1 MPQPNF
7 NITLTGAI
15 QQQLNFSAAYSN
27 PQGLG
32 SSAPI
37 NWDGTPATAPNTIDL
52 ANGEA
57 NPMYPTA
64 VHWKAAVPTTTNIL
78 GSNAGL
84 AIGSAAINA
93 ASSLTGIPLDIPANE
108 IIEGA
113 KNPAT
118 KYAVST
124 QFKPIPGVKYNDF
137 RSRKVALK
145 TGINENGTIDIKNGG
160 IVTQPANG
168 AFLLAKLSTPGE
180 DKDNFKFS
188 FRNSG
193 YLPATLSPAGAYSL
207 FNLETM
213 FGWGNHDSKN
223 AIRNDFT
230 LQSHVATKWRNDDE
244 GKKDWLP
251 TKNYISKA
259 TPFRGDKVNVIDF
272 SKRKLTQ
279 AYQWR
284 TPPIEF
290 QENVFGNFLRDRTSL
305 TGDLIKFYLT
315 GPKLHAGL
323 TDNENTK
330 VEDDI
335 MVFRAIINSLSDSFN
350 AGWTDVKLI
359 GRADPNY
366 QYSGYSRELSLDFTV
381 YATDRDELKPIWRK
395 LNALAG
401 YTAPE
406 YSANSIALIA
416 PWIRFT
422 IGDLFIQ
429 QAAVIKT
436 LGYTYD
442 MDASWEIN
450 VEDDPEMMQVP
461 FKIDVN
467 MSLSVLTDELPQKN
481 GKFYSLSKRFDGTTG
496 LSKEGS
502 DSWMSKFK
510 TEKEVRTE
518 RIAQSDYTFSIN
530 NT

>member
-1 MPQPNF
+1 MP
-7 NITLTGAI
+7 NINISSAVI
-15 QQQLNFSAAYSN
+15 QRQLNFSTAYSN

-32 SSAPI
+32 AASPI

-78 GSNAGL
+78 GGKA
-84 AIGSAAINA
+84 A
-93 ASSLTGIPLDIPANE
+93 ASAGINIGLGAATSLSGIPIDNFGNDIT
-108 IIEGA
+108 EGA
-113 KNPAT
+113 KIPAA

-137 RSRKVALK
+137 RSRKVSLN

-160 IVTQPANG
+160 IATQPANG
-168 AFLLAKLSTPGE
+168 TFLLAKLSIPGE

-230 LQSHVATKWRNDDE
+230 LQSHIAKKWRNNKS
-244 GKKDWLP
+244 GKKEWLP
-251 TKNYISKA
+251 TKNYISRA

-290 QENVFGNFLRDRTSL
+290 GDNVIGNFLQDRSSI

-323 TDNENTK
+323 TDNENST
-330 VEDDI
+330 ETDDI

-350 AGWTDVKLI
+350 ASWTDVKLI
-359 GRADPNY
+359 GRGDPNY

-406 YSANSIALIA
+406 YSADSIALIA

-422 IGDLFIQ
+422 VGDLFIQ

-436 LGYTYD
+436 LSYTYD

-496 LSKEGS
+496 LSLEGS
-502 DSWMSKFK
+502 DSWMSGFNS
-510 TEKEVRTE
+510 EKDVRSE
-518 RIAQSDYTFSIN
+518 
-530 NT
+530 

>member
-1 MPQPNF
+1 MP
-7 NITLTGAI
+7 NINISSGVI

-32 SSAPI
+32 SSSPI
-37 NWDGTPATAPNTIDL
+37 NWDGTPANTPNTIDL

-57 NPMYPTA
+57 NPIYPTA

-78 GSNAGL
+78 GGKAAAG
-84 AIGSAAINA
+84 AGINIGLGAAT
-93 ASSLTGIPLDIPANE
+93 SLSGFPIDTFGNDITEGVGIPA
-108 IIEGA
+108 A
-113 KNPAT
+113 

-137 RSRKVALK
+137 RSRKLAVN

-160 IVTQPANG
+160 VVTQPANG

-180 DKDNFKFS
+180 DKGNFKFS

-230 LQSHVATKWRNDDE
+230 LQSHIATKWRNNDE
-244 GKKDWLP
+244 SGKKDWLP
-251 TKNYISKA
+251 TKNLISKA

-290 QENVFGNFLRDRTSL
+290 QDNVFGNFLRDRTSL

-323 TDNENTK
+323 TDDENATDTDI
-330 VEDDI
+330 DDI
-335 MVFRAIINSLSDSFN
+335 MVFRAIISSLSDSFN
-350 AGWTDVKLI
+350 AGWSDVKLI

-366 QYSGYSRELSLDFTV
+366 QYSGYSRELNLDFTV

-406 YSANSIALIA
+406 YSADSIALIA

-422 IGDLFIQ
+422 VGDLFIQ
-429 QAAVIKT
+429 QPAVIKS

-461 FKIDVN
+461 FKVDVN

-502 DSWMSKFK
+502 DSWMSGFHS
-510 TEKEVRTE
+510 EKEVRTE
-518 RIAQSDYTFSIN
+518 
-530 NT
+530 